1 MVLFSRLLVL
11 SLIVFLTALNGIAAE
26 PVALGEGWKI
36 QSSAKVKEGGQALSS
51 PKYRLRGWHDATV
64 PTSVVGALVKNK
76 VYPDPFYG
84 KNLRSIPG
92 TTYPI
97 GQNFSNLPMP
107 ADSPFAVPWWYR
119 TEFTIP
125 SADAGKTINLHF
137 DGINYRANIW
147 LNGKQLAK
155 ADDVVGAFRMFRFD
169 ITEHVLQ
176 GKPNVLAVQVFPPKE
191 NELAITFV
199 DWNPQPPD
207 KNMGLWRRVYLT
219 TTGPVTVRHP
229 FVETKIDFSEAKT
242 ARLTVS
248 AELQN
253 HQKQPVRGTLKGTIG
268 EINFSQPVE
277 LAAGETKEVLISPEQ
292 VPELAINNPRLWW
305 PAQMGTPE
313 LYDLDLKFE
322 ADGKVSDGAKIR
334 FGIREI
340 TSELLDHP
348 AGGEF
353 ELKDEGSK
361 ISYKKRMLFKVNG
374 KPILIRGGGWAS
386 DMFLRADPRRFEQEI
401 VYTRHMG
408 LNTIRLEGKLETDE
422 FFDIAD
428 REGILLIGGWCC
440 CDHWEHWDKWKP
452 EDHVVAQHSQRDQLK
467 RLRSHPSLL
476 LWMNASDFPPP
487 AEVEKMYIAE
497 LKQCRWPNPYVS
509 SATGKVAQH
518 TGISGV
524 KMTGP
529 YEYIPPR
536 YWLDDKERG
545 GAWGFNSETSMGPA
559 PPPIESLR
567 RMMPKEQLWP
577 IGEHWN
583 YHAGGHQFKDIK
595 TFAAALDA
603 RYGKADNVEEFA
615 AKSQVVTYEGIRAM
629 FEAYS
634 RNKYESTGVI
644 QWMLNN
650 GWPSVIWHL
659 YDFYLRPGGGYFGA
673 KKALEPLHPQFS
685 YDDRSVWVISSQY
698 EDAPGLK
705 LTATVYD
712 LNMVEKHR
720 QQATIDAHADSTNK
734 AFAIP
739 ELLDISTTYFLVLT
753 LDDASGKRL
762 SSNIYWLSTKPETLQ
777 WEKSTWY
784 YTPATSYADFTALD
798 TLPKVRLQHSATSER
813 HGDKVRTL
821 VTIKNPGKSI
831 AFAVRLKA
839 DDGKGEEVLPVLW
852 DDNYF
857 ALLPG
862 EERQIAAWHTASDV
876 PDAKLTVSVQGWNV
890 EGQ

>member
-11 SLIVFLTALNGIAAE
+11 SVVGLLSSLNSIAAE
-26 PVALGEGWKI
+26 PVALAQGWKI
-36 QSSAKVKEGGQALSS
+36 QSSAKVKEGGETLSS
-51 PKYRLRGWHDATV
+51 PKYRPRGWHDATV
-64 PTSVVGALVKNK
+64 PTGVVGALVKNK

-97 GQNFSNLPMP
+97 GENFSNHPMP
-107 ADSPFAVPWWYR
+107 ADSPFVVPWWYR
-119 TEFTIP
+119 TEFTVP
-125 SADAGKTINLHF
+125 TADAGKTINLHF

-147 LNGKQLAK
+147 LNGKQIAK
-155 ADDVVGAFRMFRFD
+155 SEDVVGAFRMFRFD
-169 ITEHVLQ
+169 ISQHVLQ
-176 GKPNVLAVQVFPPKE
+176 GKPNVLAVQVFPPKDT
-191 NELAITFV
+191 ELAITFV

-219 TTGPVTVRHP
+219 ATGPVTVRHP
-229 FVETKIDFSEAKT
+229 FVETDVDLPEAKA

-253 HQKQPVRGTLKGTIG
+253 HQKQPVKGTLKGTIG

-305 PAQMGTPE
+305 PAQMGKPE

-334 FGIREI
+334 FGIRKI
-340 TSELLDHP
+340 TSELLDHD
-348 AGGEF
+348 GREF

-401 VYTRHMG
+401 AYTKDMG

-487 AEVEKMYIAE
+487 AEVEKMYIGE

-567 RMMPKEQLWP
+567 RMIPKEHLWP
-577 IGEHWN
+577 MGEYWD
-583 YHAGGHQFKDIK
+583 YHAGGSQFKNIK
-595 TFAAALDA
+595 TFASALDA
-603 RYGKADNVEEFA
+603 RYGKADSVEEFA
-615 AKSQVVTYEGIRAM
+615 AKSQVMTYEGIRAM

-685 YDDRSVWVISSQY
+685 YDDRSVWLVSSQY
-698 EDAPGLK
+698 QDAPGLK

-712 LNMVEKHR
+712 LNMVEKHK
-720 QQATIDAHADSTNK
+720 QQATINAAADSTNK

-739 ELLDISTTYFLVLT
+739 ELQDISTTYFLVLT
-753 LDDASGKRL
+753 LDDAAGKRL

-777 WEKSTWY
+777 WDKSTWY
-784 YTPATSYADFTALD
+784 FTPATSYADFTALD
-798 TLPKVRLQHSATSER
+798 TLPKVRLQHSANTER
-813 HGDKVRTL
+813 QGDKVRTV
-821 VTIKNPGKSI
+821 VTIKNPSKSI

-839 DDGKGEEVLPVLW
+839 NDSKGEEVLPVLW
-852 DDNYF
+852 EDNYF

-862 EERQIAAWHTASDV
+862 EERQIAATHSAG
-876 PDAKLTVSVQGWNV
+876 DARDPKLAVTVEGWNV
-890 EGQ
+890 EAR